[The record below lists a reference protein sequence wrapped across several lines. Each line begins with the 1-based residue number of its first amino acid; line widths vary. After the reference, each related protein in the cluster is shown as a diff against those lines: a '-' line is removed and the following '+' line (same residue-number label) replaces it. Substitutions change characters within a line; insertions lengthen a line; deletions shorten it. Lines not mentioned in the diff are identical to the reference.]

1 MCYNL
6 WLSIKHQ
13 IKIMRKEKNQEDK
26 VGSKE
31 LAEQP
36 GNLNALKHGF
46 YSKHF
51 QKSEL
56 TDVEEIGDLQE
67 EIQMMRVVTRRLLQ
81 VARECADVT
90 ELSSLLNT
98 LGLASTRLAGLMK
111 TQKLLEGTADN
122 ALEEIS
128 AAVDDLLKDWGWR

>member
-1 MCYNL
+1 MVANKP
-6 WLSIKHQ
+6 SDK
-13 IKIMRKEKNQEDK
+13 RKEKNQEDK

-56 TDVEEIGDLQE
+56 TDVEKIGDLQE

-111 TQKLLEGTADN
+111 TQKSLEGTADN

-128 AAVDDLLKDWGWR
+128 AAVDDLLQEWGWR